1 MTKRNT
7 MLDIIKTFAILGV
20 ISIHLVSRVLTGE
33 SIGTAQWNTA
43 LFWATLFRASVPL
56 FLMCSGALMLDR
68 EKPLSIKK
76 LYLHNMLRIVIAMLV
91 WGFLYKIYHLKMNGG
106 LNFEQV
112 IFSLKRLFLFDHE
125 FHFYYI
131 HIILIVYAFLPIIRI
146 LTDKADKK
154 LLEYMLILWFGLGI
168 IFPTV
173 QSFYPFNLLSGLT
186 NQWAINLVYSS
197 IGYGILGYYLK
208 TYPLDFKKSLTLFI
222 TGFLIIYFFT
232 YFLSLRNEMLN
243 ETYLGGNTVGVCIM
257 ASGLFSLAKYI
268 KVKEKVSKA
277 FIFVSKA
284 SFCVYLC
291 HMFVLYV
298 LENHGVTAFIMPCII
313 SVPLLALSVLII
325 CLLVYKL
332 ISHIPFLKKWI
343 V

>member
-20 ISIHLVSRVLTGE
+20 ISIHVVSRVLTGE

-131 HIILIVYAFLPIIRI
+131 HIILIVYAFLPITRI

-154 LLEYMLILWFGLGI
+154 NINSYSLLVPVVAHPETTYTNSSFTGIMMPQEFYRISNNESLSAMYFKDTAPDGCTKAVLTVYAGVIGEIFDTTLKLCALDADTELKHLAGSNTPISKNSVSLVSLNAIGMPVIYGRNIQKMEYDITAMLPENGG
-168 IFPTV
+168 
-173 QSFYPFNLLSGLT
+173 
-186 NQWAINLVYSS
+186 
-197 IGYGILGYYLK
+197 
-208 TYPLDFKKSLTLFI
+208 DFVFAVLPEVIDEDYIVLPSH
-222 TGFLIIYFFT
+222 YNSD
-232 YFLSLRNEMLN
+232 YSLRPR
-243 ETYLGGNTVGVCIM
+243 I
-257 ASGLFSLAKYI
+257 KY
-268 KVKEKVSKA
+268 
-277 FIFVSKA
+277 
-284 SFCVYLC
+284 YQ
-291 HMFVLYV
+291 
-298 LENHGVTAFIMPCII
+298 
-313 SVPLLALSVLII
+313 
-325 CLLVYKL
+325 
-332 ISHIPFLKKWI
+332 
-343 V
+343 